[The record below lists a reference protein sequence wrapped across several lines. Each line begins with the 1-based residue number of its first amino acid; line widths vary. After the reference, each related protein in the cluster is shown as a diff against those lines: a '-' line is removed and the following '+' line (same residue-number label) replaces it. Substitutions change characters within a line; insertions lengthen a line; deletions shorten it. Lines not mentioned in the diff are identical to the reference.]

1 MKGVKRVIYL
11 ALVLAYV
18 ALGFQP
24 VAKASELEILGTLT
38 IPAAGVSS
46 SVAPVELNGT
56 KLIAPE
62 QIIGSYSRYENKT
75 FLFAH
80 SSTAFA
86 NLHNASVGDD
96 LYYRGKAYTIISIED
111 KEKSAISMTN
121 ILEDAPVDT
130 LVLMTCSGEPIGD
143 SGDYTKRLIVTA
155 Q

>member
-1 MKGVKRVIYL
+1 MKGVKRDVYL
-11 ALVLAYV
+11 ALALAYI

-46 SVAPVELNGT
+46 SVTPVELSGT
-56 KLIAPE
+56 KLLAPE
-62 QIIGSYSRYENKT
+62 QIIGSYSQYENKT

-80 SSTAFA
+80 SSTAFS
-86 NLHNASVGDD
+86 NLHHASIGDD
-96 LYYRGKAYTIISIED
+96 LYYRGKAYTIISVED
-111 KEKSAISMTN
+111 KEKAAISMTD

-143 SGDYTKRLIVTA
+143 SGDYTRRLIVTA